1 MAIGV
6 VLIVLLGAGVW
17 LWATAGR
24 ETTDD
29 AQVDAHVTPVA
40 TRVGGMVVDVP
51 VKENQQIDAGAT
63 LKFNRSSNKSFFDI
77 ISGGG
82 GITIAA
88 LARKM
93 IVLDPNPN
101 HAAPLSSTSST
112 T

>member
-1 MAIGV
+1 MTADPPDGERRVNKRIGIAIGV

-51 VKENQQIDAGAT
+51 AKENQQTDAGAT
-63 LKFNRSSNKSFFDI
+63 LVVIDPSDYQV
-77 ISGGG
+77 
-82 GITIAA
+82 A
-88 LARKM
+88 LAKARPE
-93 IVLDPNPN
+93 LDT
-101 HAAPLSSTSST
+101 AE
-112 T
+112 